1 MMKVAGIRSDK
12 EAANF
17 LLGKVGEPYI
27 TAYIHHVTRERRPGH
42 RGMRAQHAIIPDI
55 LAYNLPTGRQVVDD
69 SGAHCTAEAIFEVKT
84 FTHCPTH
91 YNHNHSSIKPA
102 DRRANTVS
110 QEYARKFRKLDE
122 IFAPDVISGENAAA
136 IGPFTAAQSRFF
148 SGQVVPLCA
157 GWFGDL
163 NKDFEKIILKI
174 ARTAA
179 TSDDGLSISPLVN
192 YDRKGGAFP
201 IMLQQFRR
209 AVGISAVRGNA
220 QLKLTR
226 LHYVRGTAAE
236 ARATCNAN
244 HSDFRSNPGY
254 SGAGARW
261 YSDHVPEGYST
272 FAQFVNGYEYYV
284 P

>member
-1 MMKVAGIRSDK
+1 MTGRV
-12 EAANF
+12 ELF
-17 LLGKVGEPYI
+17 LL
-27 TAYIHHVTRERRPGH
+27 
-42 RGMRAQHAIIPDI
+42 
-55 LAYNLPTGRQVVDD
+55 
-69 SGAHCTAEAIFEVKT
+69 
-84 FTHCPTH
+84 
-91 YNHNHSSIKPA
+91 
-102 DRRANTVS
+102 
-110 QEYARKFRKLDE
+110 
-122 IFAPDVISGENAAA
+122 
-136 IGPFTAAQSRFF
+136 
-148 SGQVVPLCA
+148 
-157 GWFGDL
+157 
-163 NKDFEKIILKI
+163 
-174 ARTAA
+174 
-179 TSDDGLSISPLVN
+179 
-192 YDRKGGAFP
+192 
-201 IMLQQFRR
+201 LQQFRR